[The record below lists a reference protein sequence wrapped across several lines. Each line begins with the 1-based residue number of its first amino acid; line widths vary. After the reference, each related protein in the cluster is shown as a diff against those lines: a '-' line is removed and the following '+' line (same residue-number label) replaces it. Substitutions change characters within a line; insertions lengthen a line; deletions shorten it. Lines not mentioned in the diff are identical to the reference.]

1 MTTIIESHLSIIYFN
16 TFEKYLSQIKNI
28 EYLAVLSRIQYH
40 CKNSKINKSGK
51 IWFTRKKSE
60 LAEWFG
66 LSNAK
71 ITSILFNLKELG
83 LIECANFKFKGIK
96 QLHVSIKDL
105 ETIYIG
111 FEALEKV
118 ISVTGNLK
126 TAFLYL
132 KILYGFNNSKIEHD
146 GKKWVAKSREELAT
160 WSNISLRTLD
170 KCITHLEEL
179 GLLLKRTYKWQG
191 APICHFHIIEEAV
204 ETIFTSMTAPTKT
217 INLKKIEKTQTDS
230 AISTSVDK
238 KEASFFTPLN
248 NEICTVD
255 SAKSE
260 LPYIKE
266 TNLKNPIKKTNNTD
280 EPVNNSIS
288 QKEAGDMSFVFSNRE
303 EGYLKGALSNL
314 IQRDKVKISS
324 PKELLEQVKFSV
336 SNWVRDNKM
345 SFSHAVN
352 RACMIIKSGN
362 WHTPMGFYKH
372 SDLGKKYHEAVI
384 QREKFSEEK
393 RNRALDYQNQ
403 EISNLLLSIER
414 LQNRLSTE
422 ENELKKSLIQG
433 QISRLQSEFSDLS
446 RSTQQN
452 FLVAS

>member
-1 MTTIIESHLSIIYFN
+1 MATIIESHLSIIYFN

-28 EYLAVLSRIQYH
+28 EYLTVLSRIQYH

-118 ISVTGNLK
+118 ISVTGDLR
-126 TAFLYL
+126 TALLYL
-132 KILYGFNNSKIEHD
+132 KILYGFNNSKIQHED
-146 GKKWVAKSREELAT
+146 KKWVAKSREELAT

-170 KCITHLEEL
+170 KSIAHLEEL
-179 GLLLKRTYKWQG
+179 GLLVKRTYKWQG

-204 ETIFTSMTAPTKT
+204 ETIFTSMPATTKT
-217 INLKKIEKTQTDS
+217 INLEKTQTES
-230 AISTSVDK
+230 VISTSVDK
-238 KEASFFTPLN
+238 KEGSFFTPLN
-248 NEICTVD
+248 NEICIVD
-255 SAKSE
+255 SAKYE

-280 EPVNNSIS
+280 EPVNNSSS
-288 QKEAGDMSFVFSNRE
+288 QKEAGDMNFVFSNRE

-324 PKELLEQVKFSV
+324 PNELLDQVKFSV
-336 SNWVRDNKM
+336 SNWVKGNKM

-362 WHTPMGFYKH
+362 WHTPMGFHKH
-372 SDLGKKYHEAVI
+372 SDIGKKYHEAVI

-393 RNRALDYQNQ
+393 KNRAFDYQNQ
-403 EISNLLLSIER
+403 ELSNLLLSIENLRKR
-414 LQNRLSTE
+414 LVTE
-422 ENELKKSLIQG
+422 GNDLKKALIQG

-446 RSTQQN
+446 RSKQIN
-452 FLVAS
+452 FLSAS